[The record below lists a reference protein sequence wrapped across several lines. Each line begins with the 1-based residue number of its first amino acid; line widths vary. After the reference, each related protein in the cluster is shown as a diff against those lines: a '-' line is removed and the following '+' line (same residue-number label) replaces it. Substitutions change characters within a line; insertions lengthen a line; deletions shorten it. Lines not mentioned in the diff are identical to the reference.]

1 MLTNQTV
8 KAVLAV
14 IFVFS
19 LFLTACGG
27 ANTETPAPATASA
40 SKLADKST
48 EAPAENKMRRIETP
62 KGTIQIPDKPQRI
75 VTDYYAGE
83 LIAVGGNVVGA
94 ETEAFKSPFTVEQL
108 KNAQDVGSPRINVEK
123 TLELAPD
130 LIVVMYDD
138 NYEALSKIAPTVYL
152 PFGTATNIYDTVK
165 LFGEVVGDKEK
176 ADRFIADFDKKAAEG
191 REKLKG
197 IVDENATVGLYELTN
212 KGDLWIFGDN
222 AGRGGQTVYNAL
234 KLKMPH
240 ADKSK
245 EQTVQLSMETLPEYA
260 ADYMF
265 VTFYNPDKNSEALK
279 TLQASAVWN
288 ATSAAKNNQ
297 IFYNDY
303 DTFYRYDPI
312 AITAQ
317 INMIVDMLIKRHEE
331 NKSKK

>member
-1 MLTNQTV
+1 MLTNKPV

-27 ANTETPAPATASA
+27 ANTAMPAPATESA
-40 SKLADKST
+40 SKPTDKST
-48 EAPAENKMRRIETP
+48 EAPTENKMRTIETP

-83 LIAVGGNVVGA
+83 LIAVGGNVIGA

-152 PFGTATNIYDTVK
+152 PYGTATNIYDTVK

-176 ADRFIADFDKKAAEG
+176 ADKFIADFDKKAAWG

-279 TLQASAVWN
+279 TLQESAVWKV
-288 ATSAAKNNQ
+288 TPAAKNNQ

-312 AITAQ
+312 AITAH
-317 INMIVDMLIKRHEE
+317 IDMFVDMLIKRHEE

>member
-8 KAVLAV
+8 KAVFAV
-14 IFVFS
+14 ILVFS

-27 ANTETPAPATASA
+27 ANTATQAPATDSA
-40 SKLADKST
+40 SRPADKST
-48 EAPAENKMRRIETP
+48 AAPTENKMRSIETP

-83 LIAVGGNVVGA
+83 LIAVGGNVIGA
-94 ETEAFKSPFTVEQL
+94 ETEAFKSPFTVEPL

-152 PFGTATNIYDTVK
+152 PYGTATNIYDTLK

-176 ADRFIADFDKKAAEG
+176 ADKFIADFDKKAAEG

-212 KGDLWIFGDN
+212 KGDLWIFGDH

-245 EQTVQLSMETLPEYA
+245 EQTLQLSMETLPEYA

-265 VTFYNPDKNSEALK
+265 VTFYNPEKNSEALK
-279 TLQASAVWN
+279 TLQESAVWN
-288 ATSAAKNNQ
+288 ATPAAKNNQ

-317 INMIVDMLIKRHEE
+317 IDMFVDMLIKRHEE